1 MTGGIIF
8 EQFEHI
14 FQFYF
19 RAHMVQKLTDL
30 QDANNYS
37 LSQAS
42 PSTQSSWEG
51 HWQDPQNKVIL
62 GKKVTELGEFSL
74 ILNGQK
80 TTLTYLNF
88 SFDVLT
94 F

>member
-1 MTGGIIF
+1 MI
-8 EQFEHI
+8 
-14 FQFYF
+14 
-19 RAHMVQKLTDL
+19 QKLPDF
-30 QDANNYS
+30 QDVNNYF

-42 PSTQSSWEG
+42 PSMQSSWEG
-51 HWQDPQNKVIL
+51 RWQDPQNKVIL
-62 GKKVTELGEFSL
+62 GKKVTELVEFSL

-80 TTLTYLNF
+80 KTLTYLNF